1 MIQPWQL
8 LSLASLFGWPRGQL
22 ALLQGLDSTLET
34 GLEVLVLLLSFT
46 LAIFVALVFAV
57 RALMIFRKLPV
68 PTDPLDM
75 ARPGTFRALMLVPSA
90 LLAPLVGSYFA
101 PVLELSSQSAL
112 FLHYGLE
119 LVIAVGL
126 WFLVELFY
134 RFRQHRSGRR
144 R

>member
-1 MIQPWQL
+1 MIKPWQW
-8 LSLASLFGWPRGQL
+8 LSLMSLLGWPRGQL
-22 ALLQGLDSTLET
+22 TLLQGLDSTLEAS
-34 GLEVLVLLLSFT
+34 LEIFVVLLSFT
-46 LAIFVALVFAV
+46 LAIFVLLVFAV

-75 ARPGTFRALMLVPSA
+75 ALPGTFRALMLIPSA
-90 LLAPLVGSYFA
+90 LIAPLVGSYFA

-126 WFLVELFY
+126 WFLLELFY
-134 RFRQHRSGRR
+134 RLRQQRSGPRR
-144 R
+144 